1 MGKARDMSKTKL
13 RVLILIN
20 PNASMAQAPLP
31 AITSWF
37 EERCN
42 ALIVV
47 GKKKARAKE
56 LKEHGENMDLIV
68 IGGGDGTISKA
79 LSALLKLKKPFAVL
93 PLGTANDFART
104 IGVPA
109 DPLQAAQIAL
119 NGRQHRIDVG
129 TVNDRPFVNVA
140 SVGVATKVA
149 KAQSKT
155 QKRRWRVWAYAI
167 SLLRAV
173 RNLKPIFVHLEI
185 DGKPT
190 WSGQVYQVSVGNGRY
205 HGGGL
210 TVAED
215 AAIDDGK
222 LHLYLIYPGRL
233 WQLVASLAHLKF
245 GLAKPDVLRQLKATT
260 VTLNTDRPRPINAD
274 GELVTQTP
282 GSFVVLPRALTVMVP
297 ADAPAQSPR
306 LGKRE

>member
-1 MGKARDMSKTKL
+1 
-13 RVLILIN
+13 
-20 PNASMAQAPLP
+20 
-31 AITSWF
+31 
-37 EERCN
+37 
-42 ALIVV
+42 
-47 GKKKARAKE
+47 
-56 LKEHGENMDLIV
+56 MDLIV

-104 IGVPA
+104 IGVPT
-109 DPLQAAQIAL
+109 DPLQAAEIAL

-129 TVNDRPFVNVA
+129 TVNDRLNVA

-155 QKRRWRVWAYAI
+155 QKRRWQVWAYAI

-173 RNLKPIFVHLEI
+173 RNLKPIFINLDI

-210 TVAED
+210 TVAQD
-215 AAIDDGK
+215 AAIDDGN
-222 LHLYLIYPGRL
+222 LHLYLIFPGRF

-245 GLAKPDVLRQLKATT
+245 GLPKPDVLRRLKATT
-260 VTLNTDRPRPINAD
+260 VTLSTDRPRSINAD
-274 GELVTQTP
+274 GELATQTP
-282 GSFVVLPRALTVMVP
+282 GKFGVLPLALTVMVP
-297 ADAPAQSPR
+297 ADAPAQSAG
-306 LGKRE
+306 LGKP